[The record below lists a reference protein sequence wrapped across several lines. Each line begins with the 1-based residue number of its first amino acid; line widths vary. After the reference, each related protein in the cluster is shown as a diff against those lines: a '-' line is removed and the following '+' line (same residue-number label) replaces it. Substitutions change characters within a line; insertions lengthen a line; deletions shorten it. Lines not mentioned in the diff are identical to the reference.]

1 MHSCLTLVDYTWK
14 DSEESGRSSPKY
26 TNNNNNDY
34 IYRLRRTAKSLD
46 GDTTMN
52 SSLNQNNNNNTIQLT
67 GTNRHLNDRINHSF
81 IQMTNRNSTHHHHHH
96 HQHHHSSMLLLNNRR
111 LPIYATTKRLLK
123 RPDHIWVPVG
133 HCRYL
138 LERDLHTGEIQW
150 NPEGNEIICTPRSL
164 AEICMARLIRDWPCM
179 LPTRRSSLRN
189 IVSYLFSSRDL
200 QSNPTQNF
208 PTSSTTS
215 IETSTSGSR
224 RSASVSSREPR
235 CKTDR
240 CKSKNRKRKQKHSLN
255 NNHDDDDD
263 YAGDN
268 NNNKDIHKTNNHCT
282 NTPPLTCHDLPV
294 TVLINLLSE
303 AILQRDCSAITGIIA
318 NWPCE
323 QLIIKQLIPNEEY
336 PLSLNYMTK
345 PTFVLVSPENEYG
358 NRNTLVKGPS
368 LLDGFILGFLTRQ
381 SGCKLKSVD
390 FTGFEEDC
398 RVSIELSRL
407 PILWMKPENRNSE
420 SVRKHLMASLHIGI
434 PRKRLEAY
442 FSRISTI
449 YAFHEA
455 DIGHGKQFDTVTI
468 HLDCN
473 MTVDEV
479 ALGLSLQTLT
489 PFRFSCNRLL
499 LQRLPEINFPPYSLI
514 RLFDP
519 LSITQFEL
527 EDPTI
532 GSSIAVVLPSA
543 VGWLISLR
551 NLRACSLPSCI
562 PPPPDVVPNT
572 PTPPTL
578 PPTIVV
584 SNTGGLQ
591 SNSSQQSNTVSFSS
605 SSGSSSSSSSSSTSN
620 TNNASGANSSNNNN
634 TSTSSVS
641 STTITTNTLQN
652 STTPAFTS
660 TVAACRL
667 LNRALVS
674 LRYLQRLGL
683 ARCHLTGQLKTLL
696 GGLSQPLEYLNLQ
709 DCCLSSEDI
718 HYLVHQWRPLHGLY
732 ELNLSRNNLSVVPEE
747 TLYELVQNV
756 CLKPRGRL
764 VCLSIAYTCLSI
776 ERLIDLLSLMAGMDP
791 SHSLNENTEED
802 NIDIN
807 YMDKWIDNVC
817 TLRVLCIQSFIPP
830 TQLQIHRILYR
841 IIRLPKLHKL
851 HIFPAFYAFPGDT
864 EIQQREQRY
873 NQLIHSRNY
882 LKQKCRSD
890 IELL

>member
-14 DSEESGRSSPKY
+14 DSEESGTSSPKY
-26 TNNNNNDY
+26 TNNNDH
-34 IYRLRRTAKSLD
+34 IYRLRRTARSLD

-52 SSLNQNNNNNTIQLT
+52 SSLNQNNHTIQLT
-67 GTNRHLNDRINHSF
+67 EINRHLNDRLNHSF
-81 IQMTNRNSTHHHHHH
+81 IQMTNRNST

-215 IETSTSGSR
+215 TETSNSASR

-240 CKSKNRKRKQKHSLN
+240 CKSRNRKLKQKHSLN
-255 NNHDDDDD
+255 NNHDDDDND
-263 YAGDN
+263 SYDGDN

-420 SVRKHLMASLHIGI
+420 SVRRHLMASLHIGI

-455 DIGHGKQFDTVTI
+455 DIGHGKQFA
-468 HLDCN
+468 N
-473 MTVDEV
+473 K
-479 ALGLSLQTLT
+479 
-489 PFRFSCNRLL
+489 
-499 LQRLPEINFPPYSLI
+499 
-514 RLFDP
+514 FD
-519 LSITQFEL
+519 FCR
-527 EDPTI
+527 
-532 GSSIAVVLPSA
+532 V
-543 VGWLISLR
+543 
-551 NLRACSLPSCI
+551 N
-562 PPPPDVVPNT
+562 
-572 PTPPTL
+572 
-578 PPTIVV
+578 
-584 SNTGGLQ
+584 
-591 SNSSQQSNTVSFSS
+591 NSQ
-605 SSGSSSSSSSSSTSN
+605 
-620 TNNASGANSSNNNN
+620 
-634 TSTSSVS
+634 
-641 STTITTNTLQN
+641 
-652 STTPAFTS
+652 
-660 TVAACRL
+660 
-667 LNRALVS
+667 
-674 LRYLQRLGL
+674 
-683 ARCHLTGQLKTLL
+683 
-696 GGLSQPLEYLNLQ
+696 
-709 DCCLSSEDI
+709 
-718 HYLVHQWRPLHGLY
+718 
-732 ELNLSRNNLSVVPEE
+732 
-747 TLYELVQNV
+747 
-756 CLKPRGRL
+756 
-764 VCLSIAYTCLSI
+764 
-776 ERLIDLLSLMAGMDP
+776 
-791 SHSLNENTEED
+791 
-802 NIDIN
+802 
-807 YMDKWIDNVC
+807 
-817 TLRVLCIQSFIPP
+817 
-830 TQLQIHRILYR
+830 
-841 IIRLPKLHKL
+841 
-851 HIFPAFYAFPGDT
+851 
-864 EIQQREQRY
+864 
-873 NQLIHSRNY
+873 
-882 LKQKCRSD
+882 
-890 IELL
+890 

>member
-14 DSEESGRSSPKY
+14 DSEESGTSTPKY
-26 TNNNNNDY
+26 TNHDH
-34 IYRLRRTAKSLD
+34 IIRLRRTARSLD
-46 GDTTMN
+46 GDTLMN
-52 SSLNQNNNNNTIQLT
+52 SSLNQDATT
-67 GTNRHLNDRINHSF
+67 ETNGQFCRHLND
-81 IQMTNRNSTHHHHHH
+81 MLNRSLTQITDRDTTHHHR
-96 HQHHHSSMLLLNNRR
+96 HQPQQHRRHHSSMLLLNNRR
-111 LPIYATTKRLLK
+111 LPIYATKKQLLK

-138 LERDLHTGEIQW
+138 LERDLCTGEIQW
-150 NPEGNEIICTPRSL
+150 NPEGNEILCTPRSL

-189 IVSYLFSSRDL
+189 IVSFLFSSRDI
-200 QSNPTQNF
+200 QSNTTQNF
-208 PTSSTTS
+208 STTTSSSTTS
-215 IETSTSGSR
+215 TSIIGPR
-224 RSASVSSREPR
+224 RSASLSSRESR
-235 CKTDR
+235 CKTSH
-240 CKSKNRKRKQKHSLN
+240 CQSQNRKLTQNHSIKDDTN
-255 NNHDDDDD
+255 DDDDD
-263 YAGDN
+263 DDSDKKKEN
-268 NNNKDIHKTNNHCT
+268 TCT
-282 NTPPLTCHDLPV
+282 NTLPLTCHDLPV

-303 AILQRDCSAITGIIA
+303 AILQRDCAAITGLIA

-345 PTFVLVSPENEYG
+345 PTFVLVSPDNG

-368 LLDGFILGFLTRQ
+368 LLDGFILGLLTRQ

-420 SVRKHLMASLHIGI
+420 SVRRHLMASLHIGI

-455 DIGHGKQFDTVTI
+455 DIGHGEQFDTVTI

-519 LSITQFEL
+519 LSITQFEM

-572 PTPPTL
+572 PTSPTL
-578 PPTIVV
+578 PTTIVV

-591 SNSSQQSNTVSFSS
+591 SNSSQQSNTMSLSS
-605 SSGSSSSSSSSSTSN
+605 SSGSSPSSSSSSTSN
-620 TNNASGANSSNNNN
+620 TNNTVGANSSNNIN
-634 TSTSSVS
+634 TSTTSSSSMS
-641 STTITTNTLQN
+641 STTTTNNTLQN
-652 STTPAFTS
+652 FVTPAFTS

-764 VCLSIAYTCLSI
+764 VCLSIAYTCLST

-791 SHSLNENTEED
+791 SHSLNENDEQE
-802 NIDIN
+802 NIDTQYTN
-807 YMDKWIDNVC
+807 KWMDKAC

-830 TQLQIHRILYR
+830 SQLQIHRILYR
-841 IIRLPKLHKL
+841 ITRLTKLYKL

-864 EIQQREQRY
+864 EEQQRELRY
-873 NQLIHSRNY
+873 NQLIHSRHY
-882 LKQKCRSD
+882 LKQRCRSD

>member
-14 DSEESGRSSPKY
+14 DSEESGTSTPKY
-26 TNNNNNDY
+26 SNFDH
-34 IYRLRRTAKSLD
+34 IYRLRRTARSLD
-46 GDTTMN
+46 GETMN
-52 SSLNQNNNNNTIQLT
+52 SSLNQTNTIQLT
-67 GTNRHLNDRINHSF
+67 ETNRRYHRHFNDMLNHSLTQ
-81 IQMTNRNSTHHHHHH
+81 ITNQHTTYSSNQSHQRHH
-96 HQHHHSSMLLLNNRR
+96 HQQQQQQSHRHSSMLLLNSRR
-111 LPIYATTKRLLK
+111 LPIYAASKQLRK
-123 RPDHIWVPVG
+123 GPDHIWVPVG

-138 LERDLHTGEIQW
+138 LERDLCTGEIQW

-189 IVSYLFSSRDL
+189 IVNFLFNSCDI
-200 QSNPTQNF
+200 QSNSTQNM
-208 PTSSTTS
+208 PTSSPTSSSSTTS
-215 IETSTSGSR
+215 SSLSGPR
-224 RSASVSSREPR
+224 RSASLSSHESR
-235 CKTDR
+235 CKTDHYESQNSQLIQNNSLNDE
-240 CKSKNRKRKQKHSLN
+240 KSLN
-255 NNHDDDDD
+255 NDR
-263 YAGDN
+263 
-268 NNNKDIHKTNNHCT
+268 
-282 NTPPLTCHDLPV
+282 NTLPPLTCHDLPI
-294 TVLINLLSE
+294 TVLINLISE
-303 AILQRDCSAITGIIA
+303 AILQRDCSAITGLIA

-336 PLSLNYMTK
+336 PLIVNYMTK
-345 PTFVLVSPENEYG
+345 PTFVLVSPENESG

-368 LLDGFILGFLTRQ
+368 LLDAFILGFLTRQ
-381 SGCKLKSVD
+381 PGCKLKSVD

-407 PILWMKPENRNSE
+407 PILWMKPESRNSE
-420 SVRKHLMASLHIGI
+420 SVRRHLMASLHIGI

-442 FSRISTI
+442 ISRISTI

-455 DIGHGKQFDTVTI
+455 DIGHGEPFDTVTI

-562 PPPPDVVPNT
+562 PPPPDVVSTT
-572 PTPPTL
+572 PTSSVMQSN
-578 PPTIVV
+578 IIV
-584 SNTGGLQ
+584 SNMSSSLQ
-591 SNSSQQSNTVSFSS
+591 STSSSQHQSNMASLSSSNSSSASS
-605 SSGSSSSSSSSSTSN
+605 SSVSATNTYHPNGINNSISTGGSSP
-620 TNNASGANSSNNNN
+620 
-634 TSTSSVS
+634 SVS
-641 STTITTNTLQN
+641 SATSHTSQN
-652 STTPAFTS
+652 FSTPSFTS

-747 TLYELVQNV
+747 TLYEFVQNV

-764 VCLSIAYTCLSI
+764 VCLSIAYTCLST

-791 SHSLNENTEED
+791 SHSLNENDEQED
-802 NIDIN
+802 TTVN
-807 YMDKWIDNVC
+807 YTDKWIDKAC

-830 TQLQIHRILYR
+830 AQSQIHRILYR
-841 IIRLPKLHKL
+841 ITRLSKLHKL
-851 HIFPAFYAFPGDT
+851 HLFPAFYAFPGDT
-864 EIQQREQRY
+864 EIEQRELRI

-882 LKQKCRSD
+882 LRQRSRSD
-890 IELL
+890 IEIL

>member
-1 MHSCLTLVDYTWK
+1 MNRYFKGPKLLGSIKLLEIRSLSAHLQDYTWK
-14 DSEESGRSSPKY
+14 DSEESGTSTPKY
-26 TNNNNNDY
+26 TNHDH
-34 IYRLRRTAKSLD
+34 IIRLRRTARSLD
-46 GDTTMN
+46 GDTLMN
-52 SSLNQNNNNNTIQLT
+52 SSLNQDATT
-67 GTNRHLNDRINHSF
+67 ETNGQFCRHLNDI
-81 IQMTNRNSTHHHHHH
+81 
-96 HQHHHSSMLLLNNRR
+96 R
-111 LPIYATTKRLLK
+111 LPIYATKKQLLK

-138 LERDLHTGEIQW
+138 LERDLCTGEIQW
-150 NPEGNEIICTPRSL
+150 NPEGNEILCTPRSL

-189 IVSYLFSSRDL
+189 IVSFLFSSRDI
-200 QSNPTQNF
+200 QSNTTQNF
-208 PTSSTTS
+208 STTTSSSTTS
-215 IETSTSGSR
+215 TSIIGPR
-224 RSASVSSREPR
+224 RSASLSSRESR
-235 CKTDR
+235 CKTSH
-240 CKSKNRKRKQKHSLN
+240 CQSQNRKLTQNHSIKDDTN
-255 NNHDDDDD
+255 DDDDD
-263 YAGDN
+263 DDSDKKKEN
-268 NNNKDIHKTNNHCT
+268 TCT
-282 NTPPLTCHDLPV
+282 NTLPLTCHDLPV

-303 AILQRDCSAITGIIA
+303 AILQRDCAAITGLIA

-345 PTFVLVSPENEYG
+345 PTFVLVSPDNG

-368 LLDGFILGFLTRQ
+368 LLDGFILGLLTRQ

-420 SVRKHLMASLHIGI
+420 SVRRHLMASLHIGI

-455 DIGHGKQFDTVTI
+455 DIGHGEQFDTVTI

-473 MTVDEV
+473 MTVDE
-479 ALGLSLQTLT
+479 
-489 PFRFSCNRLL
+489 
-499 LQRLPEINFPPYSLI
+499 
-514 RLFDP
+514 
-519 LSITQFEL
+519 SITQFEM

-572 PTPPTL
+572 PTSPTL
-578 PPTIVV
+578 PTTIVV
-584 SNTGGLQ
+584 SNT
-591 SNSSQQSNTVSFSS
+591 V
-605 SSGSSSSSSSSSTSN
+605 
-620 TNNASGANSSNNNN
+620 GANSSNNIN
-634 TSTSSVS
+634 TSTTSSSSMS
-641 STTITTNTLQN
+641 STTTTNNTLQN
-652 STTPAFTS
+652 FVTPAFTS

-764 VCLSIAYTCLSI
+764 VCLSIAYTCLST

-791 SHSLNENTEED
+791 SHSLNENDEQE
-802 NIDIN
+802 NIDTQYTIKW
-807 YMDKWIDNVC
+807 MDKAC

-830 TQLQIHRILYR
+830 SQLQIHRILYR
-841 IIRLPKLHKL
+841 ITRLTKLYKL

-864 EIQQREQRY
+864 EEQQRELRY
-873 NQLIHSRNY
+873 NQLIHSRHY
-882 LKQKCRSD
+882 LKQRCRSD